1 MKRVWVES
9 SRTANACSLR
19 IEVTM
24 AADIVDE
31 GSSCHVAGCFDGIRE
46 WDGAQGAPFN
56 PQPRSKHEI
65 AGDQRDHNPTQYPAC
80 RVVTS
85 SDRVQGAAGW
95 FILPRLPTRAFPVHA
110 IMMRAALK

>member
-9 SRTANACSLR
+9 SRTANACSLS

-65 AGDQRDHNPTQYPAC
+65 AGDQRDHNPTHYPAC

-85 SDRVQGAAGW
+85 SDRVQSATESKADRKVRTNIEHGASQVQTQKGS
-95 FILPRLPTRAFPVHA
+95 
-110 IMMRAALK
+110 